1 MADVTAIWAEIL
13 PEVKNGVTGVG
24 VWQALNQ
31 AKPVALDEG
40 SFILGVPNEVGDLA
54 GHLRLQQTKSLIERM
69 MTQRMGQ
76 TITLRVIDGITQD
89 DYEIVKRR
97 DAEAR
102 RLQEQAILRQRAELQ
117 SRTSWDSVYDQ
128 LSRKFASIPNKS
140 LPQNKA
146 RFYEEAIALMLES
159 LEKMPIVDDL
169 GERNYAR
176 CIERI
181 ATYAEM
187 PSTLV
192 AMHVM
197 ERRGS

>member
-76 TITLRVIDGITQD
+76 NITLRVIDGVTQD

-102 RLQEQAILRQRAELQ
+102 RLQEQAIMRQRAELQ